1 MSIHESLQSME
12 KAAYRRAYSDGI
24 IDLFVGLSLLFIGA
38 VWIWLPDYAAFA
50 GILPAVFV
58 PTAIATRKQ
67 YVEKRL
73 GYVRWSEPRRTK
85 ERRNLTFL
93 VVAGIVLF
101 LGGIGAFLVFDNSL
115 VDQSALDVI
124 MPGLLA
130 WLLALVSFGLA
141 VLVNSWRFV
150 LYGAVLAVAG
160 LINGL
165 QEANPGWPMLVAG
178 AVGVVVG
185 SAMLVAF
192 TRSNPLGEKE

>member
-1 MSIHESLQSME
+1 MSTHESLQSME
-12 KAAYRRAYSDGI
+12 SSAYRRAYSDGI

-38 VWIWLPDYAAFA
+38 VWIWLPDYAALA

-73 GYVRWSEPRRTK
+73 GYVRWSEPRRNK
-85 ERRNLTFL
+85 ERHNLMFLVGAGVVLFVGGIVAFL
-93 VVAGIVLF
+93 VVDG
-101 LGGIGAFLVFDNSL
+101 SL
-115 VDQSALDVI
+115 VDQSALDLI

-130 WLLALVSFGLA
+130 WLLALAAFGLA
-141 VLVNSWRFV
+141 ALVNSWRFV
-150 LYGAVLAVAG
+150 LYGVVLAVAG

-178 AVGVVVG
+178 VVVVLTGVV
-185 SAMLVAF
+185 MLISF
-192 TRSNPLGEKE
+192 SRSNPVGESE